1 MNKNFSYCLLVI
13 GLLVLEILTIS
24 CERERKGAAKKEELP
39 KIEEVRPL
47 RNAIEI
53 KAEGEVLHYQR
64 ESFWNDEDFSK
75 LLELKEEIEAKEID
89 SFKRTLERY
98 NRYVVNHEIE
108 FDESK
113 KSIVLIC
120 DIKGAKEGS
129 WFDFDWFLRPYDLD
143 FIDSHFQ
150 RKEKELY
157 WEGKVERV
165 KTTISIKFPY
175 SISNCHE
182 HVWPAR

>member
-1 MNKNFSYCLLVI
+1 MNKNLSYCLLVI
-13 GLLVLEILTIS
+13 GLLVLGILTG
-24 CERERKGAAKKEELP
+24 CGGERENVAKEEEP
-39 KIEEVRPL
+39 PEIEEIRPL

-53 KAEGEVLHYQR
+53 KAEGEVLHYQKK
-64 ESFWNDEDFSK
+64 SFWNDKQFSNF
-75 LLELKEEIEAKEID
+75 LETKEEFEAKEIN
-89 SFKRTLERY
+89 SFNKTLERY
-98 NRYVVNHEIE
+98 NRYAVNHKIA

-150 RKEKELY
+150 RKGKELC
-157 WEGKVERV
+157 WEGEAKGV

-175 SISNCHE
+175 PISNCHE
-182 HVWPAR
+182 HAWPAR

>member
-1 MNKNFSYCLLVI
+1 MNKNFSYFLLVI
-13 GLLVLEILTIS
+13 GLLVLGILIG
-24 CERERKGAAKKEELP
+24 CGGERKDVAKEEEP
-39 KIEEVRPL
+39 PEIEEIKPL

-64 ESFWNDEDFSK
+64 ESFWNDKQFSK
-75 LLELKEEIEAKEID
+75 FLETKEKFEAKEIN
-89 SFKRTLERY
+89 SFKKTLERY
-98 NRYVVNHEIE
+98 NRYAVNHKIE

-113 KSIVLIC
+113 QSIVLIC
-120 DIKGAKEGS
+120 DIEGAKEGS

-150 RKEKELY
+150 RKGKELC
-157 WEGKVERV
+157 WEGEAKGV

-175 SISNCHE
+175 PISNCHE
-182 HVWPAR
+182 HAWPAR

>member
-1 MNKNFSYCLLVI
+1 MNKNLSYCLLVI
-13 GLLVLEILTIS
+13 GLLVLGILTG
-24 CERERKGAAKKEELP
+24 CGGERENVAKEEEP
-39 KIEEVRPL
+39 PEIEEIRPL

-53 KAEGEVLHYQR
+53 KAEGEVLHYQK
-64 ESFWNDEDFSK
+64 ESFWNDKQFSNF
-75 LLELKEEIEAKEID
+75 LESKEEFEAKEIN
-89 SFKRTLERY
+89 SFNRTLERY
-98 NRYVVNHEIE
+98 NRYAVNHKIA

-150 RKEKELY
+150 RKGKELC
-157 WEGKVERV
+157 WEGEAKGV

-175 SISNCHE
+175 PISNCHE
-182 HVWPAR
+182 HAWPAR

>member
-1 MNKNFSYCLLVI
+1 MNKNFSYFLLVI
-13 GLLVLEILTIS
+13 GLLVLGILIDCGGET
-24 CERERKGAAKKEELP
+24 KNFAKEEEP
-39 KIEEVRPL
+39 PEIEGIRPL

-64 ESFWNDEDFSK
+64 ESFWNDKQFSK
-75 LLELKEEIEAKEID
+75 FLESKEEFEAKEIN
-89 SFKRTLERY
+89 SFKKTLERY
-98 NRYVVNHEIE
+98 NRYAVNHKIE

-120 DIKGAKEGS
+120 DIEGAKEGS

-150 RKEKELY
+150 RKGKELC
-157 WEGKVERV
+157 WEGEAKGV

-175 SISNCHE
+175 PISNCHE
-182 HVWPAR
+182 HAWPAR

>member
-13 GLLVLEILTIS
+13 GLLVLGILIG
-24 CERERKGAAKKEELP
+24 CGGERKDVAKEEEPP
-39 KIEEVRPL
+39 KIEEIRPL
-47 RNAIEI
+47 RNAIKI
-53 KAEGEVLHYQR
+53 KAEGVVLHYQR
-64 ESFWNDEDFSK
+64 ESFWNDKQFSNF
-75 LLELKEEIEAKEID
+75 LESKEEFEAKEIN

-98 NRYVVNHEIE
+98 NRYAVNHKIE

-113 KSIVLIC
+113 KSIVLIS
-120 DIKGAKEGS
+120 DIEGAKEGS
-129 WFDFDWFLRPYDLD
+129 WFDFDWLLRPYDLD

-157 WEGKVERV
+157 WEGEAERV

-175 SISNCHE
+175 PISNCHE
-182 HVWPAR
+182 HAWPAR

>member
-13 GLLVLEILTIS
+13 GLLVLGILIG
-24 CERERKGAAKKEELP
+24 CGEERKDVAKEEKAP
-39 KIEEVRPL
+39 KIEEIRPL

-64 ESFWNDEDFSK
+64 ESFWNDKQFSNF
-75 LLELKEEIEAKEID
+75 LESKEEVEAKKIN
-89 SFKRTLERY
+89 SFKRTLEIY
-98 NRYVVNHEIE
+98 NRYAVNHKIE

-120 DIKGAKEGS
+120 DIEGAKEGS

-143 FIDSHFQ
+143 FIDNRFQ

-182 HVWPAR
+182 HVWPAG